1 MATHPYRRARTA
13 PGCPA
18 LARPGPGTKL
28 LIAAQWGIAVLG
40 IFCLI
45 GLAVVIATTPEAWP
59 L

>member
-28 LIAAQWGIAVLG
+28 LIATQWGIAVFG

-45 GLAVVIATTPEAWP
+45 GVAVVIATTPEAWP

>member
-1 MATHPYRRARTA
+1 MATHPHHRARA
-13 PGCPA
+13 AAGCPA

-28 LIAAQWGIAVLG
+28 LIAAQWGLTVLG

-45 GLAVVIATTPEAWP
+45 GVAVVIATTPEAWP